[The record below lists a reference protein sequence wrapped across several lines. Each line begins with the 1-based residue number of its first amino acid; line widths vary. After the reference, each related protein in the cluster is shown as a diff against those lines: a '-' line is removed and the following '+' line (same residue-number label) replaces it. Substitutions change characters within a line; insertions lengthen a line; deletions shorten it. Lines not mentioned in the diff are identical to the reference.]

1 MFDFLIKFNI
11 SKECLFK
18 TKNSMIRE
26 FLEKFKGFSVEDF
39 EHLTYAMIKPD
50 AVIAKEEILHDIE
63 SRGFKVLFNME
74 YQFSKELARNF
85 YSEHKGKSF
94 YDRLVDQMTVGPV
107 VVLILEKQGELP
119 CYQAWRNELG
129 ATNPANAADGTLR
142 NVYTYKLF
150 GGPEAY
156 ANEQATNCFHGAD
169 SVASVI
175 RESNLVLYDIAM
187 A

>member
-1 MFDFLIKFNI
+1 MEINFL
-11 SKECLFK
+11 K
-18 TKNSMIRE
+18 T
-26 FLEKFKGFSVEDF
+26 FKGFSVEDF

-50 AVIAKEEILHDIE
+50 AVVAKEEILQDIE
-63 SRGFKVLFNME
+63 SRGFKILFQQE
-74 YQFSKELARNF
+74 YQFSQELAKNF
-85 YSEHKGKSF
+85 YSEHAGKDF

-107 VVLILEKQGELP
+107 IVLILEKQGDIP
-119 CYQAWRNELG
+119 CFQAWRDALG
-129 ATNPANAADGTLR
+129 ATNPANAEEGTLR
-142 NVYTYKLF
+142 KVYTQKLF

-187 A
+187 S

>member
-1 MFDFLIKFNI
+1 MNIK
-11 SKECLFK
+11 
-18 TKNSMIRE
+18 E
-26 FLEKFKGFSVEDF
+26 FMEKFKAFSVQDF

-50 AVIAKEEILHDIE
+50 AISAKEEILADIE
-63 SRGFKVLFNME
+63 SRGFKVLFSME
-74 YQFSKELARNF
+74 YQFSKELAGNF
-85 YSEHKGKSF
+85 YSEHKGKGF
-94 YDRLVDQMTVGPV
+94 YDRLVDQMTAGPV
-107 VVLILEKQGELP
+107 VVLILEKDGEIP

-129 ATNPANAADGTLR
+129 ATNPASAEEGTLR

-156 ANEQATNCFHGAD
+156 AQEKATNCFHGAD

>member
-1 MFDFLIKFNI
+1 MNEI
-11 SKECLFK
+11 
-18 TKNSMIRE
+18 E
-26 FLEKFKGFSVEDF
+26 FVRFIEKFKSFSVQDF

-50 AVIAKEEILHDIE
+50 AIQAKDEILFDIAR
-63 SRGFKVLFNME
+63 RGFSILFSAE
-74 YQFSKELARNF
+74 YQFSRELAENF
-85 YSEHKGKSF
+85 YSEHKGKGF
-94 YDRLVDQMTVGPV
+94 YNRLVDQMTSGPV
-107 VVLILEKQGELP
+107 VVLILEKQGEIP

-129 ATNPANAADGTLR
+129 ATNPANAAEGTLR
-142 NVYTYKLF
+142 NVYTQKLF